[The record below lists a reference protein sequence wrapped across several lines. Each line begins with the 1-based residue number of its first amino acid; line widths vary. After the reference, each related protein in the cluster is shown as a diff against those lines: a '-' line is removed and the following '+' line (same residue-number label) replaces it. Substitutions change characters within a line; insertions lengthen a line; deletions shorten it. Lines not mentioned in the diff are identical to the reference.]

1 MIAGTPVH
9 VDRDE
14 NVISVLVS
22 LGDSSTSLE
31 VECGSAEEAAQCF
44 EMWSTLI
51 SVAIDDP
58 ANSDDY

>member
-14 NVISVLVS
+14 NVISILVS

-31 VECGSAEEAAQCF
+31 VECGSAEEAARCH
-44 EMWSTLI
+44 EMWLTLI